1 MPVSGIRPILVLG
14 GDGYLGWPLSLRLA
28 RENSSKKVVLVDNLL
43 RRRLVKHEGGDSL
56 LPILTSQQRL
66 EASRSQLGLENME
79 FIHMD
84 VNSPDLELLIG
95 ECQPDVIYHLAQQ
108 GSAPYSMRGPEQA
121 MFTVR
126 NNEEGNMRLLWAV
139 KNHAPDC
146 HIVKLGSF
154 GEYATSGMDIAEG
167 YFRPAYGANR
177 ANRPVPYPREADD
190 FYHATKINDTNHISV
205 ACRIWG
211 LRVTDIM
218 QCTVFGSWTP
228 EIDGREEL
236 FTRLD
241 YDECFGTVANRF
253 LAQALCGQPL
263 TVYGTGHQRT
273 GLMSLNDTVQSLTR
287 LREEPPPSGEHR
299 VINHLTEES
308 YSINE
313 LAETVRDLARQAG
326 FPVEIQRGVHDPRG
340 ETLPI
345 KLEYHIEHR
354 YVLENLRPAT
364 FAEMVARTL
373 RMLVPYRER
382 IEDQRFAP
390 KTLWNGA
397 ANLAEKPRGRVVQFD
412 PARGS
417 DEPAAPAS
425 ERAWERFR
433 REHFPYRHLNL
444 NPGTLGSPSSDVL
457 EAVREFQSA
466 DLLAHPLAQYK
477 EGRAQLS
484 GALDTARQLWPSEH
498 HALHVSAGASA
509 CSNLLALCLARLAGQ
524 RGRPLRVLTT
534 AHEHIGGLGAF
545 ERMPEFET
553 HYLSEI
559 EMRDQNAFEAVVQR
573 YRPDVAF
580 FSHVAYD
587 SGQLLPVG
595 SWSTIV
601 KRSRPDATLII
612 DVSQSLGLRTP
623 PFEDADVLFG
633 SGHKWLFGPRG
644 TGLLWTND
652 RFRATVAGMNWSGE
666 PLLDDPVQDGFALT
680 GGVDFSAF
688 AGLRTALELHRKA
701 GGDDTASGRSA
712 ALCRF
717 FAPRLDDLLT
727 YHGIEHRFVG
737 TQAGPR
743 RDTGVLTV
751 SFPNHDPY
759 PLYRALDQRMVHAK
773 CIKDR
778 DKGGKRR
785 QLLRFGMPYYESA
798 PRLREALSTI
808 DGCLGATNEGAD
820 RESRTKRK
828 TL

>member
-28 RENSSKKVVLVDNLL
+28 RENPSTRVVLIDNLL
-43 RRRLVKHEGGDSL
+43 RRRLVRDEGGDSL
-56 LPILTSQQRL
+56 LPILTPEQRL
-66 EASRSQLGLENME
+66 EATRSHFGLENME
-79 FIHMD
+79 FMHMD
-84 VNSPDLELLIG
+84 VNSPDLETLIA
-95 ECQPDVIYHLAQQ
+95 ETQPGIIYHLAQQ

-121 MFTVR
+121 LFTVR

-139 KNHAPDC
+139 KNYAPNC

-154 GEYATSGMDIAEG
+154 GEYATSGLDIAEG
-167 YFRPAYGANR
+167 YFRPTYGNNQAS
-177 ANRPVPYPREADD
+177 RPVPYPREADD

-228 EIDGREEL
+228 EIDDREDL

-273 GLMSLNDTVQSLTR
+273 GLMSLNDTVQSLAR
-287 LREEPPPSGEHR
+287 LREEPPPPGAHR

-308 YSINE
+308 YSVIE
-313 LAETVRDLARQAG
+313 LAETVRDLARRAG
-326 FPVEIQRGVHDPRG
+326 FPVAIQRGVHDPRG
-340 ETLPI
+340 ESEPT
-345 KLEYHIEHR
+345 KLEYGIEHR
-354 YVLENLRPAT
+354 YVLDNLQPAT
-364 FAEMVARTL
+364 FSEMVARTL
-373 RMLVPYRER
+373 RMLLPYQER
-382 IEDQRFAP
+382 IEARLFAP
-390 KTLWNGA
+390 KTLWNGTSGA
-397 ANLAEKPRGRVVQFD
+397 REKPRGRVVQLD
-412 PARGS
+412 PARGP
-417 DEPAAPAS
+417 DETATPHR
-425 ERAWERFR
+425 ELAWERFR

-457 EAVREFQSA
+457 EAVREFQTA
-466 DLLAHPLAQYK
+466 DLLAHPLAQYQ

-484 GALDTARQLWPSEH
+484 AALDAANQLWPSEE

-509 CSNLLALCLARLAGQ
+509 CSNLLALCLARLAGE
-524 RGRPLRVLTT
+524 RSRPLRVLTT

-553 HYLSEI
+553 RYLSDA
-559 EMRDQNAFEAVVQR
+559 EMRDQNAFEAVVER
-573 YRPDVAF
+573 YQPDVAF

-587 SGQLLPVG
+587 SGQLLPVD

-601 KRSRPDATLII
+601 KRRCPNTPLVI
-612 DVSQSLGLRTP
+612 DVSQSLGLRMP
-623 PFEDADVLFG
+623 PFESADVLFG
-633 SGHKWLFGPRG
+633 SCHKWLFGPRG
-644 TGLLWTND
+644 TGLLWTNE

-666 PLLDDPVQDGFALT
+666 PLLNDPVQDGFALT

-688 AGLRTALELHRKA
+688 AGLRTALELHREA
-701 GGDDTASGRSA
+701 GGDEAASGRSS
-712 ALCRF
+712 ALCSF
-717 FAPRLDDLLT
+717 FAPRLDDLLDH
-727 YHGIEHRFVG
+727 HGIEHHFIG
-737 TQAGPR
+737 THAGPR
-743 RDTGVLTV
+743 RGTGVLAV
-751 SFPNHDPY
+751 SFPSHDPY
-759 PLYRALDQRMVHAK
+759 PLYRDLDQRRVHTK

-778 DKGGKRR
+778 DKDGRRR
-785 QLLRFGMPYYESA
+785 QLLRFGMPYYESES
-798 PRLREALSTI
+798 RLQEALNTI
-808 DGCLGATNEGAD
+808 DGCLGGAYAGAD
-820 RESRTKRK
+820 RDYRTQRK